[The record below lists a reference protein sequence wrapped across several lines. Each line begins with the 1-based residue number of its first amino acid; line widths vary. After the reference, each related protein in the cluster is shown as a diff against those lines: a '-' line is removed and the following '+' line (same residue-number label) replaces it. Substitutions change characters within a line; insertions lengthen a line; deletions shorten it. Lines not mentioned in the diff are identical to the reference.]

1 MNFKSVGAAFAVAL
15 LSTTAFAADLPSRR
29 APPVYAPAPPIPVF
43 TWTGAYVGGQ
53 VGYEFGKD
61 NAFARATATGAGL
74 ASAGPQPK
82 GVIGGAHVGYLF
94 STQSLPFF
102 GSAFGGFLGTGGVF
116 GLEGDVDGS
125 SARANYGFGGP
136 GGIVATSRD
145 QIQGSIRGRLGVAV
159 DRVLFYATGGAA
171 FGGLKNTYLNTATGA
186 ADSISKTRVG
196 YTVGGGVEYAIT
208 NNYVFG
214 VEYRYTD
221 FGNYTDILGAT
232 TAGGVAVRH
241 RDTDNRIQARFSYK
255 FDTFAP
261 MAPVVARY

>member
-1 MNFKSVGAAFAVAL
+1 MNIKSVGAALAIAL

-43 TWTGAYVGGQ
+43 TWTGAYIGGQ

-61 NAFARATATGAGL
+61 NAFASATANGAGL
-74 ASAGPQPK
+74 AASGPQPK

-94 STQSLPFF
+94 STQSLPLF
-102 GSAFGGFLGTGGVF
+102 GNTLGGLLGTGAVIGI
-116 GLEGDVDGS
+116 EGDVDGS
-125 SARANYGFGGP
+125 SARANYNL
-136 GGIVATSRD
+136 GGIAATSRD

-171 FGGLKNTYLNTATGA
+171 FGGLKNTYINTITGG
-186 ADSISKTRVG
+186 ADSINKTRVG

-221 FGNYTDILGAT
+221 FGTYTDFLNGS

-241 RDTDNRIQARFSYK
+241 KETENRIQARFSYK